1 MYSGLYPILH
11 TPFDSN
17 GEVDY
22 DSLRRLVAYV
32 REQGV
37 EGVVFPGFVSE
48 WWRLTDAEVLECAAA
63 LGGDF
68 IGVITPQATVPA
80 LARLQEFERLGASG
94 LMLLPPFVM
103 ASGSPM
109 RHTEALLAATEIPC
123 ILQDS
128 AGLTGM
134 RLDAAAVASLAARHP
149 NLKGLKVDQVPTGP
163 ALEAMRSRPELRD
176 LSYFAGYS
184 GVQWADARRRGA
196 SALMSG
202 CGHIL
207 LDRALLNDDEAYYR
221 ALPLLAFEMQTL
233 DMVTAVHKQLL
244 FERGIIRTPEL
255 RAPSARLDGAHLT
268 QLSELV
274 KGRSPGNDT
283 LHESQ

>member
-37 EGVVFPGFVSE
+37 EGIVFPGFVSE
-48 WWRLTDAEVLECAAA
+48 WWRLTDAEVLECAAG
-63 LGGDF
+63 LGGNF
-68 IGVITPQATVPA
+68 IGVITPQATIPA
-80 LARLQEFERLGASG
+80 LARLRELERLGAIG

-103 ASGSPM
+103 STASPIP
-109 RHTEALLAATEIPC
+109 HFIPLLEATQLPC

-128 AGLTGM
+128 AGLTGT
-134 RLDAAAVASLAARHP
+134 RLDGFAMNWLAARHP
-149 NLKGLKVDQVPTGP
+149 NVQGFKVDQVPTGP
-163 ALEAMRSRPELRD
+163 SIAAMRAHDKLCE

-196 SALMSG
+196 TALMSG
-202 CGHIL
+202 CGHIS
-207 LDRALLNDDEAYYR
+207 LDRGMLHDDEAYHR

-244 FERGIIRTPEL
+244 FESGVIRTPEL
-255 RAPSARLDGAHLT
+255 RRPSIALDAAQIAHLRWLRH
-268 QLSELV
+268 QVL
-274 KGRSPGNDT
+274 P
-283 LHESQ
+283 QAYF